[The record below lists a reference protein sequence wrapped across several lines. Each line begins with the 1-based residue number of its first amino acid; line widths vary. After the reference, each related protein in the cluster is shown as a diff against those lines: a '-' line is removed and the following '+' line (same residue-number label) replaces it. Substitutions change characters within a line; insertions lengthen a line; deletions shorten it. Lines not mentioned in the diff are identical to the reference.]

1 MNKILI
7 VDALETCLML
17 ARSLGKRGFTT
28 FQYHTGKSALEFLK
42 TTEVDM
48 VFCDCRLSDMT
59 GRDFFLRLKVVREDL
74 PIVFLSDVNDAR
86 LSVDLMKMGA
96 ADFLLKPLVFDEIEK
111 AIKDIH
117 KDAIVRN
124 IDKGELKTESGPH
137 FFMGTSSYSEDL
149 MWRIEKVAPTN
160 FTTIIYGESG
170 SGKEMVAHK
179 IHQKSS
185 RAGKPFVAIDC
196 GALSR
201 ELAGS
206 ELFGHEKGSFTG
218 ALNQKIGSFE
228 LANGG
233 TIFLDE
239 IANLSY
245 DIQVSLLRAV
255 QERKIR
261 RIGGVKEIDI
271 DVRIIVAS
279 NVNLLKACKTAGFR
293 EDLYHRFNEFKIN
306 LLPLRERRDDIIL
319 FAYYFLNG
327 IAKDLGVDGL
337 KLTEEV
343 KNIFLQYPWPGN
355 LRELQNV
362 LKSCALLADGEVI
375 GKELLPMELIQ
386 IQDTAVDGELD
397 VVEPAESE
405 QQSSSLENEN
415 SLRALNQD
423 AEKKAIL
430 KVLKLANYNKSK
442 AAQLLD
448 IDRKT
453 LYTKLKRI
461 NMGL

>member
-1 MNKILI
+1 
-7 VDALETCLML
+7 
-17 ARSLGKRGFTT
+17 
-28 FQYHTGKSALEFLK
+28 
-42 TTEVDM
+42 
-48 VFCDCRLSDMT
+48 
-59 GRDFFLRLKVVREDL
+59 
-74 PIVFLSDVNDAR
+74 
-86 LSVDLMKMGA
+86 
-96 ADFLLKPLVFDEIEK
+96 
-111 AIKDIH
+111 
-117 KDAIVRN
+117 
-124 IDKGELKTESGPH
+124 
-137 FFMGTSSYSEDL
+137 
-149 MWRIEKVAPTN
+149 
-160 FTTIIYGESG
+160 
-170 SGKEMVAHK
+170 
-179 IHQKSS
+179 
-185 RAGKPFVAIDC
+185 
-196 GALSR
+196 
-201 ELAGS
+201 
-206 ELFGHEKGSFTG
+206 
-218 ALNQKIGSFE
+218 
-228 LANGG
+228 
-233 TIFLDE
+233 
-239 IANLSY
+239 
-245 DIQVSLLRAV
+245 
-255 QERKIR
+255 
-261 RIGGVKEIDI
+261 
-271 DVRIIVAS
+271 
-279 NVNLLKACKTAGFR
+279 LKACKTAGFR

-386 IQDTAVDGELD
+386 IQDTAVEGELD
-397 VVEPAESE
+397 VVEPADSAQE
-405 QQSSSLENEN
+405 SSSLENEN